1 MKSGE
6 NITAFT
12 DGCHEQ
18 YGWEVCWE
26 MTADDGVN
34 FRDAT
39 YNDQLI
45 FTSAKIGQVEARYP
59 SWPGGYRDEVGYAAS
74 VEPADGTHVADLGD
88 GFEVRQLFTEFLTWP
103 NCVCCYRYEQI
114 LRFYADGTLGLHFIS
129 HGPGCDD
136 PMIYRTFWR
145 IDLDLDGPENEELLV
160 WEDGQW
166 VEAETEM
173 SLPLFESLSPE
184 GEVLI
189 TGAGQFR
196 YRWLPLPTDPLGA
209 DDGQMFL
216 LRWNEGEGEGE
227 QATCR
232 HGSKGAHL
240 SILNGGRRGLK
251 ARGACPGGGAPGRRA
266 SPRSP

>member
-1 MKSGE
+1 M
-6 NITAFT
+6 
-12 DGCHEQ
+12 
-18 YGWEVCWE
+18 
-26 MTADDGVN
+26 
-34 FRDAT
+34 R
-39 YNDQLI
+39 
-45 FTSAKIGQVEARYP
+45 SA
-59 SWPGGYRDEVGYAAS
+59 YAAS
-74 VEPADGTHVADLGD
+74 VEPADGTHVNDLGD

-160 WEDGQW
+160 WEDDQW

-173 SLPLFESLSPE
+173 SLPLFESLSPD

-196 YRWLPLPTDPLGA
+196 YRWLPLPTDPLGD

-216 LRWNEGEGEGE
+216 IRWNEGQGEGE
-227 QATCR
+227 IIAGPPDSFWPPRQWLSGETLTDENIVIWYIPILHGKKGDPWWCAPEPDSRLFPMRCR
-232 HGSKGAHL
+232 VAHRAHRRT
-240 SILNGGRRGLK
+240 GRQ
-251 ARGACPGGGAPGRRA
+251 RRRLHQ
-266 SPRSP
+266 S